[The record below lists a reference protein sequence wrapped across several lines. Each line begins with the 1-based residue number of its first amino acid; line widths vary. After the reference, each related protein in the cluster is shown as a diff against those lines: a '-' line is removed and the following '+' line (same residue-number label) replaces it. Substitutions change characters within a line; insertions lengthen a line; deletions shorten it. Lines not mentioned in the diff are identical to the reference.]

1 MMQQTA
7 RVLGALLAAAIGL
20 AVLVPAAAAT
30 SGGESFDVTL
40 VVSGV
45 TGEREV
51 VTAIVLAKGVFSGN
65 GRLVEV
71 PNLPGDPD
79 NVARDDLVFAEGT
92 LHVLSTITE
101 VSVSVN
107 PRSCRGNLTILQTT
121 EVVGGTGVFATASG
135 DFLST
140 FSGKA
145 SLARNA
151 DRSCA
156 FDVLPLH
163 EEDKI
168 DLVGTLTF

>member
-45 TGEREV
+45 TGERDV

-101 VSVSVN
+101 FSVSVN

-121 EVVGGTGVFATASG
+121 EIVGGTGVSPRRAETSSRPSAGRRVSPATRTGAAPSMYCRCTRRTR
-135 DFLST
+135 SI
-140 FSGKA
+140 S
-145 SLARNA
+145 SAR
-151 DRSCA
+151 
-156 FDVLPLH
+156 
-163 EEDKI
+163 
-168 DLVGTLTF
+168 